1 VEAIRDQRPFNYGDI
16 CQLQHLQSK
25 KFVTMDGHALAE
37 ADNEA
42 LRISLVENGSKGSW
56 LEFRPR
62 FKNRAMGQPVFIGD
76 QLVFR
81 HVVTIH
87 DYLRVSNGSL
97 QFSAG
102 SAPEMTAEVLKRL
115 EKDAGNLEYF
125 TNRCELNL
133 STAQPYTAL
142 RINLYASGTTFV
154 SPDKNGKL
162 IDNLCLGTMALR
174 LFHAESD
181 AMISA
186 SANKHVVFRSDDKL
200 KLPYLF
206 KKKADEDD
214 DLDDEKNHISKSLWV
229 IESVVRSTGGGI
241 EIAGE
246 PEVTAAGT
254 THPRAG
260 LVRIK
265 HAPSGRYLT
274 VDHDPKS
281 FITEEDAFQKE
292 KQLTKLEN
300 TGPLFDVRLT
310 KPAGPFD
317 SELKPA
323 LEGHLNATKDT
334 DVRTFFKLHSV
345 AGATDEEDTSP
356 ILTVED
362 IETQVGYM
370 RSVWLFSCI
379 SLFGACFVID

>member
-1 VEAIRDQRPFNYGDI
+1 VEAIRDQRAFNYGDI

-97 QFSAG
+97 QFSTG
-102 SAPEMTAEVLKRL
+102 SAPEMTAEALTRL
-115 EKDAGNLEYF
+115 GQEANNLEYF
-125 TNRCELNL
+125 TSRCELNL

-142 RINLYASGTTFV
+142 RINLYASGTTFF

-186 SANKHVVFRSDDKL
+186 SANQHVIFRSDDKL

-246 PEVTAAGT
+246 SEVTAAGT
-254 THPRAG
+254 THPLAG

-265 HAPSGRYLT
+265 HALSGRYLT

-281 FITEEDAFQKE
+281 FITEEDAFQK
-292 KQLTKLEN
+292 KNLTKLEN

-310 KPAGPFD
+310 KPVGPFD
-317 SELKPA
+317 LRLNPSLKDHP
-323 LEGHLNATKDT
+323 NTTDDT

-345 AGATDEEDTSP
+345 AGATDEADTSP
-356 ILTVED
+356 ILTIED
-362 IETQVGYM
+362 IETQVG
-370 RSVWLFSCI
+370 
-379 SLFGACFVID
+379 